1 LKAIVAKKHGDLSDV
16 VVTDVPVPEIGPD
29 EVLVQLKAAALN
41 RLDFWVL
48 EGWRGLNL
56 KFPHI
61 LGCDGSGIIDKLG
74 ANVAGFKVGD
84 RVAINPTYSCGKCS
98 YCIAGKDQMCDQF
111 AIFGEHIPGFYA
123 EYQAV
128 PVRNLLAMPDEVSFE
143 TAAAA
148 SLVYVTA
155 WHSLITT
162 GRLIAGESVLIVG
175 ATGGVNTAC
184 IDISRLAGA
193 GKIFVVGSSEP
204 KLALARQLGADYT
217 VDRSQENWGAAIFR
231 ATGKKGVD
239 IVVDNVGAETYST
252 SLRSLKRG
260 GRLLTVGNTS
270 GAHVEFD
277 NRYIFGK
284 HLSILG
290 TTMGP
295 IKAYNEVMELVFS
308 SRLKPVIDS
317 VYPLDD
323 GINALK
329 RLDLG
334 DTAGKLVLRI

>member
-1 LKAIVAKKHGDLSDV
+1 MKAIVATKHGELSEV
-16 VVTDVPVPEIGPD
+16 VVADVPVPEIGPD

-56 KFPHI
+56 QFPHI
-61 LGCDGSGIIDKLG
+61 LGCDGSGIINKLG
-74 ANVAGFKVGD
+74 ANAAGFEVGD
-84 RVAINPTYSCGKCS
+84 RVAINPTHSCGKCS
-98 YCIAGKDQMCDQF
+98 YCQTGSDNMCDQF

-128 PVRNLLAMPDEVSFE
+128 PVRNLLTMPDEISFE

-155 WHSLITT
+155 WHSLINS
-162 GRLIAGESVLIVG
+162 GRLKAGESVLIVG
-175 ATGGVNTAC
+175 AAGGVNAAC
-184 IDISRLAGA
+184 IDVARLAGA
-193 GKIFVVGSSEP
+193 GKIYVVGSSEE
-204 KLALARQLGADYT
+204 KLAFARKKGADFT
-217 VDRSQENWGAAIFR
+217 VNRSQKDWGLEIFMD
-231 ATGKKGVD
+231 TEKKGVD
-239 IVVDNVGAETYST
+239 IVVDNVGAETYMT

-270 GAHVEFD
+270 GARFDFD

-295 IKAYNEVMELVFS
+295 IKAYKEVMELVFCG
-308 SRLKPVIDS
+308 RLNPDIDT
-317 VYPLDD
+317 VYPLGDGISALRRLDD
-323 GINALK
+323 G
-329 RLDLG
+329 
-334 DTAGKLVLRI
+334 DTEGKLVLRI

>member
-1 LKAIVAKKHGDLSDV
+1 MKAIVATKHGDLSDV
-16 VVTDVPVPEIGPD
+16 AVTEVPVPEIGPG

-56 KFPHI
+56 HFPHI
-61 LGCDGSGIIDKLG
+61 MGCDGSGIINKLG
-74 ANVAGFKVGD
+74 ANADGFKVGD
-84 RVAINPTYSCGKCS
+84 RVAINPTHSCGKCF
-98 YCIAGKDQMCDQF
+98 YCLSGEDNMCDQF
-111 AIFGEHIPGFYA
+111 AIFGEHIPGFYG

-128 PVRNLLAMPDEVSFE
+128 PVRNLLALPDEISFE

-155 WHSLITT
+155 WHSLIDT
-162 GRLIAGESVLIVG
+162 GRLKAGESVLVVG
-175 ATGGVNTAC
+175 AAGGVNAAC
-184 IDISRLAGA
+184 IDVARHAGA
-193 GKIFVVGSSEP
+193 GKIYVVGSSEK
-204 KLALARQLGADYT
+204 KLAVARRQGADIT
-217 VDRSQENWGAAIFR
+217 IDRSQENWGKAIFR
-231 ATGKKGVD
+231 ATEREGVD
-239 IVVDNVGAETYST
+239 IVVDNVGAETYMT

-270 GAHVEFD
+270 GARFDFD
-277 NRYIFGK
+277 NRYMFGK

-295 IKAYNEVMELVFS
+295 IKAYIEVMELVFNG
-308 SRLKPVIDS
+308 RLNPIIDT

-323 GINALK
+323 GITAIR
-329 RLDLG
+329 RLEVG
-334 DTAGKLVLRI
+334 DAAGKLVLRI